1 MKKYYFL
8 NTFVLFAFFSIQLK
22 ASNPV
27 ISVSEEPTQSQVLNS
42 DQNGMNLQ
50 FHFGDINTI
59 NIKNRN
65 GRFH

>member
-8 NTFVLFAFFSIQLK
+8 NTFVLFAFFSIQLQ

-27 ISVSEEPTQSQVLNS
+27 IFVSEEPTQSQVLNS
-42 DQNGMNLQ
+42 DQNGMYSSVSFLRHQ
-50 FHFGDINTI
+50 HHQR
-59 NIKNRN
+59 KNRN